1 MNPAIFRRVSSELVT
16 IASDVSSRPPSQ
28 HSWLRRFWSALR
40 TALRGYSRHADS
52 QQAAAIAFRVLF
64 SLVPLAA
71 LTVAVVDLVI
81 PEEQREEVVEWVI
94 ETLSGS
100 TGLEESV
107 RRALAQGTT
116 TASVAGLVA
125 LAGLIWAASGM
136 MGAIRRAFHAI
147 WASATP
153 GSYIRGKIL
162 DFAVVFGTGIVV
174 IVAFGLGIVVDAV
187 FDAGSDIGAAFGIE
201 STGGWLAA
209 AATSAATLG
218 LIFASFVGLY
228 RLLPTTAPRWEALW
242 PGAAV
247 GAVGFQL
254 ATTGY
259 SFYLSRFGELS
270 VVYGSLGALLG
281 FMLVVW
287 AGAIVMLFGA
297 EIVAGWPEQEPR
309 ET

>member
-1 MNPAIFRRVSSELVT
+1 M
-16 IASDVSSRPPSQ
+16 SSRAPSQ
-28 HSWLRRFWSALR
+28 TRWLRRFWSALR
-40 TALRGYSRHADS
+40 TAVLGYSRHADS

-81 PEEQREEVVEWVI
+81 PEDQREEVVDWVI
-94 ETLSGS
+94 DMLAGS

-107 RRALAQGTT
+107 RRALAQGTS

-147 WASATP
+147 WASVVPA
-153 GSYIRGKIL
+153 SFVRGKIL
-162 DFAVVFGTGIVV
+162 DFVVVFGAGIVV

-187 FDAGSDIGAAFGIE
+187 FDVGSDLRAAVGIE
-201 STGGWLAA
+201 STGESWLAA
-209 AATSAATLG
+209 AAASAATLG
-218 LIFASFVGLY
+218 LTFASFAGLY
-228 RLLPTTAPRWEALW
+228 RLLPTTAPPWEALW
-242 PGAAV
+242 PGASV

-270 VVYGSLGALLG
+270 VIYGSLGALLG
-281 FMLVVW
+281 FLLVVW
-287 AGAIVMLFGA
+287 AGAIAMLFGA